1 MIIQIV
7 IGCLVSYLLG
17 SIPFSYIV
25 AKKAGGVDI
34 RVTGEGNVGA
44 RNVWHVVG
52 RRYGALAGLLDA
64 SKGFLAYWVGYLLGL
79 SPWWIWLCGFAVIV
93 GHDFPVFLRGRGGKG
108 AGSAMGFLLAMEP
121 LVVVI
126 SAVLMGAVY
135 LPFRKFHLAIGIGMG
150 SIPILWKL
158 AAGKSWPEVFIVLSF
173 LLSLGIKRI
182 IDEPYMRRIKQE
194 SGW

>member
-25 AKKAGGVDI
+25 AKKARGVDI

-52 RRYGALAGLLDA
+52 RRYGVLAGLLDV

-79 SPWWIWLCGFAVIV
+79 SPWWIWLCGFAVII
-93 GHDFPVFLRGRGGKG
+93 GHDFPVFLKGRGGKG

-182 IDEPYMRRIKQE
+182 IDEPYMRRIKQL